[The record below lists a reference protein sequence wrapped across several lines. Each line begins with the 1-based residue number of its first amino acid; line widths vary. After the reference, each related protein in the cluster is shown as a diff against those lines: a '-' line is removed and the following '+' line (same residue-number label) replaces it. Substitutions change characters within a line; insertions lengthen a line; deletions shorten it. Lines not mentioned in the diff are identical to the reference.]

1 MKTIQKQLT
10 YQIYNFKIKQM
21 DEITFEPIY
30 CNSCNNTDLTYNQS
44 IMDSYCG
51 NCGEW
56 QGGEY

>member
-1 MKTIQKQLT
+1 
-10 YQIYNFKIKQM
+10 M

-30 CNSCNNTDLTYNQS
+30 CNSCNNTDLTYNQN
-44 IMDSYCG
+44 IMDSYCE